1 MTSTTNHASR
11 HAHERPTGKTAKGP
25 GQRQDAHSR
34 GRRRKDDGTRRP
46 NKRLGRA
53 IHIDCP
59 EECELFFANL
69 EPFTQN
75 RMRKL
80 REQLRRNR
88 RDMGPEQ
95 ANAEWIQEPLN
106 AWLSQLDTR
115 TIDLDEENMA
125 ALAVG
130 LNEVMSIRDA
140 LIISLI
146 VDETACDA
154 DMLMDIVSRPCT
166 RRVSK
171 SVHHLLSEAFDDEL
185 GPDRARC
192 QAGLMMLNAM
202 AKMVPKPMRAQPL
215 AVIAYV
221 LWWVGDSRA
230 SSYALQSL
238 EVDRDCSL
246 AAIVLRTLDCGM
258 EPACCDE

>member
-1 MTSTTNHASR
+1 MTSTTNHTSR
-11 HAHERPTGKTAKGP
+11 RPAGNAAKAP
-25 GQRQDAHSR
+25 GQRQGTR
-34 GRRRKDDGTRRP
+34 GGRSRRKGDGARRP
-46 NKRLGRA
+46 GKRPSRV
-53 IHIDCP
+53 IHIGAA
-59 EECELFFANL
+59 EECGLFFANL

-106 AWLSQLDTR
+106 AWLGQLDAH
-115 TIDLDEENMA
+115 TIDLDDENMA

-146 VDETACDA
+146 VDETVCDA

-171 SVHHLLSEAFDDEL
+171 AVHHLLSEAFDDEF

-202 AKMVPKPMRAQPL
+202 SKMVPKSMRAQPL
-215 AVIAYV
+215 AIIAYV
-221 LWWVGDSRA
+221 LWWVGDGRA

-246 AAIVLRTLDCGM
+246 AAIVLKTLHCGM